1 MKSQIISY
9 TVMAHWLPAI
19 VNDDLSGIDNQDD
32 IHVLSL
38 LDRVQEDCPEN
49 HTFGHFATTEDC
61 DEFGLCE
68 ICNLRGSVERLEA
81 VYWENGT

>member
-19 VNDDLSGIDNQDD
+19 INSDYTGTMNSDESWIRALYRQVREN
-32 IHVLSL
+32 
-38 LDRVQEDCPEN
+38 CPEN
-49 HTFGHFATTEDC
+49 HTFGHFATTEDR